1 MFTIEEIIQAVS
13 ARVVCP
19 GRSRKVRS
27 VSIDSR
33 TTRPASVFIAVI
45 GTRCDGHAF
54 IKDAVAKG
62 AACVIVQKG
71 HFFNSRACAGVW
83 VLEVADTTKALGD
96 VARFHRNRFSIPVIA
111 VTGSNGKT
119 TTKEMLATLLGQRYT
134 VLKTAGTQ
142 NNHIGLPLTLLKL
155 KPSHQAAVLELGTNH
170 PGEIAYL
177 GGICLPTMCVI
188 TAVGP
193 SHLEFFKTVAG
204 VRKEKLSLLKF
215 LRAPGG
221 IAVVNADDV
230 RLRGCKAPFVVTYG
244 CSHPADFSAKAVVRR
259 GKEQC
264 FTMHGQEFVLPVIG
278 EHNVSNCLAAI
289 ACARLLGLTSAEAAK
304 ALRRVRLPAG
314 RLQVK
319 RIRQVDCIDDSYNA
333 NPFSLAQALRSLR
346 QWPGTGRKV
355 FIMGDMLELGRG
367 SLQFHRQAGKQAV
380 SSCDIFIS
388 VGKQARHA
396 ADAAREHGLPRQQVF
411 CCSSC
416 DQAAAVL
423 RDTLRVAKGDV
434 VLAKASHSMHL
445 GEVFGMLA
453 GK

>member
-1 MFTIEEIIQAVS
+1 MFTIGEIIKAAS
-13 ARVVCP
+13 ARVVRQ
-19 GRSRKVRS
+19 GRCAAVRS

-33 TTRPASVFIAVI
+33 TTPRASVFIAVI

-54 IKDAVAKG
+54 IKDAVARG
-62 AACVIVQKG
+62 AVCVIVQKS
-71 HFFNSRACAGVW
+71 HPFNASACAGAW
-83 VLEVADTTKALGD
+83 VLEVPDTTKALGD
-96 VARFHRNRFSIPVIA
+96 LARFHRSRFNIPVIA

-119 TTKEMLATLLGQRYT
+119 TTKEMLATLLRGSYT

-142 NNHIGLPLTLLKL
+142 NNHIGVPLTLLKL
-155 KPSHQAAVLELGTNH
+155 RPSHQAAVLELGTNH
-170 PGEIAYL
+170 HGEIAYL
-177 GGICLPTMCVI
+177 AGICLPTMCVI
-188 TAVGP
+188 TAVGA

-204 VRKEKLSLLKF
+204 VRKEKLSLLKC
-215 LRAPGG
+215 LCAPG
-221 IAVVNADDV
+221 IAVVNADDS
-230 RLRGCKAPFVVTYG
+230 RLRGCKAPFVATYG
-244 CSHPADFSAKAVVRR
+244 CSHPADFSAGAIARR
-259 GKEQC
+259 GKEQR

-333 NPFSLAQALRSLR
+333 NPFSLSQALRSLR
-346 QWPGTGRKV
+346 QWPTAGRKI
-355 FIMGDMLELGRG
+355 FIMGDMLELGSG

-380 SSCDIFIS
+380 SSCDVFIS
-388 VGKQARHA
+388 VGGKARHA

-411 CCSSC
+411 RCSSC
-416 DQAAAVL
+416 SQAAAIL

-445 GEVFGMLA
+445 GEVFGLLA